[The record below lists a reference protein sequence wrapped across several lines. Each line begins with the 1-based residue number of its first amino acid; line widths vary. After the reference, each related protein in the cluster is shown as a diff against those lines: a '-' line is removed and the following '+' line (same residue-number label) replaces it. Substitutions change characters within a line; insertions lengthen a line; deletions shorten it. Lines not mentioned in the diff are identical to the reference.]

1 VARGRGREG
10 GGRPRAS
17 AIACERRSPESDKFP
32 SYIFDPRLPEFC
44 LHTHTHARARAHTK
58 GSLRRRE
65 SATIALPDL
74 APPPEIFPSATSERY
89 DNKAKTAAELSD
101 RYRKERAFYQRSCTS
116 CTRGH
121 GRYRHLRERL
131 REAPVVATT
140 FPGVVE
146 YAKARQAPRL
156 SCSFPPFPP
165 LRINFAASATPKG
178 RRRHFSSPRTRLLPP
193 AS

>member
-10 GGRPRAS
+10 GGDLGRA
-17 AIACERRSPESDKFP
+17 RSPASGGAP
-32 SYIFDPRLPEFC
+32 SRTSFQVTSSIRDCPSFVYT
-44 LHTHTHARARAHTK
+44 HTHTRARAHTLK
-58 GSLRRRE
+58 ARCDD
-65 SATIALPDL
+65 AKALPSRYQISP
-74 APPPEIFPSATSERY
+74 PPPEIFPSATSERY

-178 RRRHFSSPRTRLLPP
+178 HRRHFSSPRTRLLPP